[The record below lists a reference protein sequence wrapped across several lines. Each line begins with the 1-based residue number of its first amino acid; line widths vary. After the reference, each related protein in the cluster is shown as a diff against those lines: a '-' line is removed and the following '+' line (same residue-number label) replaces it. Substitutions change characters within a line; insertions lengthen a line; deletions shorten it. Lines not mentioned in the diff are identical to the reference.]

1 MQNKT
6 EGVLENIDEKLTF
19 DYLVN
24 TGLYVINPSIIKY
37 ISDDKYFDM
46 PQLIE
51 TAKIMEIQLECFQL
65 MKHNGWMLANGKNM
79 RKLNLD

>member
-1 MQNKT
+1 M
-6 EGVLENIDEKLTF
+6 LENIDEKPTF

-37 ISDDKYFDM
+37 IPDDKYFDM

-51 TAKIMEIQLECFQL
+51 TAKNNGNTIGVFPIDETQWVDVGQWEEYEKAKSRLE
-65 MKHNGWMLANGKNM
+65 
-79 RKLNLD
+79 